1 MTDYPIIFSTPMV
14 QAILG
19 GVKTQTRRIA
29 KLNAAGRVA
38 RKGKNWHPDDPEAIL
53 ACPYGQPGDQLWVR
67 ETWNADV
74 PEIVY
79 KADMGTRYLDE
90 DHPHYMD
97 LLRLDLLR
105 LYDKQIGGW
114 RPSIHM
120 PKWAARIHL
129 RITMVRLQR
138 LQKISFEDAKN
149 EGVEF
154 WRSTETLK
162 GLPACACHYYEFEDL
177 WAHINGRDSWN
188 LNPLVWTLDF
198 EVEK

>member
-53 ACPYGQPGDQLWVR
+53 ACPYGEVGGVLWVR
-67 ETWNADV
+67 ETWSADV

-79 KADMGTRYLDE
+79 KADMGARYLDE
-90 DHPHYMD
+90 DDPHYM
-97 LLRLDLLR
+97 DLLR
-105 LYDKQIGGW
+105 LYDKQIGDW
-114 RPSIHM
+114 RAAIHM
-120 PKWAARIHL
+120 QKWAARIHL
-129 RITMVRLQR
+129 RITKVRLER
-138 LQKISFEDAKN
+138 LQKISFGDAKS

-154 WRSTETLK
+154 WRHTETLK
-162 GLPACACHYYEFEDL
+162 GLSACSCHYYEFEDL

-188 LNPLVWTLDF
+188 LNPLVWAIDF
-198 EVEK
+198 EVTK

>member
-53 ACPYGQPGDQLWVR
+53 ACPYGQPGDRLWVR
-67 ETWNADV
+67 ETWSADV

-79 KADMGTRYLDE
+79 KADMGARYLDE
-90 DHPHYMD
+90 DDPHYM
-97 LLRLDLLR
+97 DLLR
-105 LYDKQIGGW
+105 LYDKQIGDW

-129 RITMVRLQR
+129 KITKVRLQR

-154 WRSTETLK
+154 WMHAETLK
-162 GLPACACHYYEFEDL
+162 GLPACSCHYYEFEDL